1 MEIDQPNRPLPVLP
15 WLAVHPR
22 CPMRPSATLT
32 LVLLGMSCTPAE
44 EDTSSDC
51 DTLLFADADGDGYG
65 DLGTSTLGCEG
76 DPGWT
81 LHAGDCDDDDATV
94 HPGVDDGCD
103 GRDDDCDG
111 VVDEDCVS
119 TCGDGQLTG
128 HETCEE
134 DADDACPGQCSSWCR
149 CPSLPP
155 GDLEL
160 HVIDVGQGDSEL
172 VVSPDGFTL
181 LVDAGN
187 SDDDSTV
194 LAYMDQHGIPALD
207 LVLASHLHEDHLG
220 GLPGVVQG
228 HPEVA
233 VCYDHGGR
241 YSSSYTTTWRDA
253 AGARLQVLGQGDTL
267 DLGGSMTVEVLHGHE
282 RADNENLNSLVLK
295 LSYGDTT
302 MLLGGDCESDGCES
316 DFDPGPIDVYKVHHH
331 GSSDSSGTQLLG
343 QMEPRLALIPVGR
356 GNSYGHPDEGTL
368 RRLDGAGAEVLR
380 TDQDGDLRVWSD
392 GVDIDWESG
401 R

>member
-1 MEIDQPNRPLPVLP
+1 
-15 WLAVHPR
+15 
-22 CPMRPSATLT
+22 MRTPTCLT
-32 LVLLGMSCTPAE
+32 LILLASSCTPTE
-44 EDTSSDC
+44 KDTATNC

-76 DPGWT
+76 DPGWA
-81 LHAGDCDDDDATV
+81 LHSGDCDDEDPAV
-94 HPGVDDGCD
+94 HPEATEVCNGIDDNCD
-103 GRDDDCDG
+103 GAT
-111 VVDEDCVS
+111 DEGCVS
-119 TCGDGQLTG
+119 ICGDGLLEG
-128 HETCEE
+128 YETCDGDE
-134 DADDACPGQCSSWCR
+134 DAACPGLCSSFCR

-160 HVIDVGQGDSEL
+160 HMIDVGQGDSQL

-187 SDDDSTV
+187 SGDERAV
-194 LAYMDQHGIPALD
+194 NAYLEQQGIPALD

-220 GLPGVVQG
+220 GLPGVLDE
-228 HPEVA
+228 HPEAA

-241 YSSSYTTTWRDA
+241 YSSSYTTAWRDEA
-253 AGARLQVLGQGDTL
+253 DHKLLTLAEGDTL
-267 DLGGSMTVEVLHGHE
+267 DLGSSMTVEVLHGHE
-282 RADNENLNSLVLK
+282 QADNENLNSLVLK
-295 LSYGDTT
+295 LTYGDTT

-331 GSSDSSGTQLLG
+331 GSSDSSGTQLLD
-343 QMEPRLALIPVGR
+343 QMEPTLALIPVGL
-356 GNSYGHPDEGTL
+356 GNSYGHPDQGTL
-368 RRLDGAGAEVLR
+368 RRLENAGAEILR

-392 GVDIDWESG
+392 GVGVGWETG

>member
-1 MEIDQPNRPLPVLP
+1 MRSSAS
-15 WLAVHPR
+15 LA
-22 CPMRPSATLT
+22 L
-32 LVLLGMSCTPAE
+32 LLLGASCRPGE
-44 EDTSSDC
+44 KDTSADC
-51 DTLLFADADGDGYG
+51 DTVLFADADGDGYG

-76 DPGWT
+76 DPGWA

-94 HPGVDDGCD
+94 HPGVAEDTCNDT
-103 GRDDDCDG
+103 DDDCDG
-111 VVDEDCVS
+111 LTDEDCES
-119 TCGDGQLTG
+119 TCGDGELTG
-128 HETCEE
+128 YETCEE
-134 DADDACPGQCSSWCR
+134 DEDASCPGLCSSWCR

-160 HVIDVGQGDSEL
+160 HMIDVGQGDSDL
-172 VVSPDGFTL
+172 VISPDGFTL

-187 SDDDSTV
+187 SSDDSTV
-194 LAYMDQHGIPALD
+194 LAYLEQQGIPALD

-241 YSSSYTTTWRDA
+241 YDSSYTTAWRDA
-253 AGARLQVLGQGDTL
+253 AGYKLQVLAEGDTL

-295 LSYGDTT
+295 LTYGDTT
-302 MLLGGDCESDGCES
+302 VLLGGDCESIGCES

-331 GSSDSSGTQLLG
+331 GSSDSSGSQLLE
-343 QMEPRLALIPVGR
+343 QMEPALALIPVGQ
-356 GNSYGHPDEGTL
+356 GNSYGHPDQGTL
-368 RRLDGAGAEVLR
+368 RRLEDAGAEILR
-380 TDQDGDLRVWSD
+380 TDQDGDVRVWSD
-392 GVDIDWESG
+392 GAAVEWESEL
-401 R
+401 